1 MGDLNSKKILAIET
15 SFDDTGAAVLFG
27 RKVISNVLASS
38 VDLHRK
44 WGGVVPSIA
53 RQAHLDNIEYVS
65 AEALTRGKV
74 SIEEIDYIAVTYGPG
89 LAIALEVGLD
99 YAKKL
104 AYNNKKSLIP
114 VNHMEGHFFS
124 PFALNSKGKVF
135 SSSGVNIESGINVK
149 KFYPIIGFLISGNHT
164 ELVVSEKLGE
174 YEIIGE
180 TLDDACGEA
189 FDKVARMLNY
199 GYPGGPIINRVVKKY
214 RKSNKR
220 WRDDLDKFSLPVPME
235 HSGDLNF
242 SFSGLKTASL
252 YKINSLREERSDEMM
267 WAPQFCN
274 EFIHVV
280 SRSLEV
286 KLISAIK
293 KYPSLKSM
301 VLGGGV
307 VHNEIILR
315 GLSSIGRRNGLDV
328 LIPDKRLRT
337 DNAAM
342 IGVAA
347 YFNLL
352 AGYKGLKG
360 KSILTVER
368 VPGLRL
374 G

>member
-199 GYPGGPIINRVVKKY
+199 GYPGGPIINR
-214 RKSNKR
+214 
-220 WRDDLDKFSLPVPME
+220 
-235 HSGDLNF
+235 
-242 SFSGLKTASL
+242 
-252 YKINSLREERSDEMM
+252 
-267 WAPQFCN
+267 
-274 EFIHVV
+274 
-280 SRSLEV
+280 
-286 KLISAIK
+286 
-293 KYPSLKSM
+293 
-301 VLGGGV
+301 
-307 VHNEIILR
+307 
-315 GLSSIGRRNGLDV
+315 
-328 LIPDKRLRT
+328 
-337 DNAAM
+337 
-342 IGVAA
+342 
-347 YFNLL
+347 
-352 AGYKGLKG
+352 
-360 KSILTVER
+360 
-368 VPGLRL
+368 
-374 G
+374 